1 MGRTLPPFPRAPRT
15 GAFARR
21 TGSDLAG
28 GCGPVLDYKT
38 NRPPPEQVADVAPL
52 YLRQM
57 AAYRALLRAAFPG
70 RVVEC
75 ALVWTYG
82 ARFMA
87 LPDAVL
93 DPHAPGIAR

>member
-1 MGRTLPPFPRAPRT
+1 
-15 GAFARR
+15 
-21 TGSDLAG
+21 
-28 GCGPVLDYKT
+28 
-38 NRPPPEQVADVAPL
+38 
-52 YLRQM
+52 M

-82 ARFMA
+82 ARFMV

-93 DPHAPGIAR
+93 DPHAPGAAA